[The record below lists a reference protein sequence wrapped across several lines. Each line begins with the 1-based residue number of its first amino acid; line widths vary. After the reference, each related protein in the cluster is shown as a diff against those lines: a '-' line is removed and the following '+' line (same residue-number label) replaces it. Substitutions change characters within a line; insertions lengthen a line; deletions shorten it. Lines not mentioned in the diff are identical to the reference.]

1 MRTEILKLVEN
12 EKIIAIVRGI
22 QPEKCV
28 SVAEALYKGGVHMM
42 EITFDQSKP
51 DALENTTASIA
62 SVIRKF
68 GKDIRVGAGT
78 VMSAEQV
85 QMAAK
90 AGAEYIISPNTRES
104 VIRETLRLG
113 LVSMPGA
120 LTPTEAAFAHEC
132 GADFVKIFPSGNLG
146 PGYIK
151 ALKAPL
157 SHIKF
162 LGVGGITP
170 ENIPDYLNA
179 GCAGFGIGGN
189 LVSASWTDVYKRQV
203 RSAAKLPSAR
213 LCCY

>member
-1 MRTEILKLVEN
+1 MRTEILECVKN

-28 SVAEALYKGGVHMM
+28 SVAEALCKGGIHMM
-42 EITFDQSKP
+42 EITFDQSNP
-51 DALENTTASIA
+51 DALETTTASIA
-62 SVIRKF
+62 SVIHKF

-78 VMSAEQV
+78 VMTVEQV

-90 AGAEYIISPNTRES
+90 AGAEYIISPNTKEP
-104 VIRETLRLG
+104 VLRETLRLG

-120 LTPTEAAFAHEC
+120 LTPTETAFAHEC

-157 SHIKF
+157 KHIKF

-179 GCAGFGIGGN
+179 GCTGFGIGGN
-189 LVSASWTDVYKRQV
+189 LVSASWAEAGEYEKITE
-203 RSAAKLPSAR
+203 AARAFCR
-213 LCCY
+213 AVGR